1 MQRSRALYVVPV
13 RMRAAAIPEVTM
25 KQWIK
30 SHHVGEVSSKYGY
43 NPEQF
48 DKDLKARKVRSDA
61 LWSDFLEWMKL
72 HGITPDE
79 ARGLF
84 RRMFEE
90 YLK

>member
-1 MQRSRALYVVPV
+1 
-13 RMRAAAIPEVTM
+13 M

-30 SHHVGEVSSKYGY
+30 SHRVGEVSSKYGY
-43 NPEQF
+43 NPELF
-48 DKDLKARKVRSDA
+48 DKDLEARKARYDV

-84 RRMFEE
+84 RRLLEE
-90 YLK
+90 YLSV